1 MKFLQDSCKQSS
13 TYELIIMTIII
24 IINPTQKE
32 TGYYECK
39 TTKKEN
45 KIKDKKQNQIH
56 KNLVT

>member
-13 TYELIIMTIII
+13 KYELIIMTIIII

-39 TTKKEN
+39 TTKKE
-45 KIKDKKQNQIH
+45 DKRQK
-56 KNLVT
+56 TEPDP